1 MDLNIDFLFET
12 FNYDSLASDPVA
24 SSPQP
29 RPVRSL
35 FRAQSSSTSPLP
47 FGSNFFARPLI
58 HGFPT
63 APRILRLLLHCGG
76 RRFHGPTRR
85 TMAALECVS
94 QHLHFSSPNSR
105 RLRCPPAAFCCHK
118 PPPRPPPP
126 PPRTGEMFSRQVSI
140 RALPEQLLAC
150 VNRGGPV
157 YRVNR
162 LGSLFPRCANF
173 PL

>member
-1 MDLNIDFLFET
+1 MT
-12 FNYDSLASDPVA
+12 FSLKPSITTRLQPTPPLRPPSPVLYGA
-24 SSPQP
+24 YHGHNPPQHP
-29 RPVRSL
+29 P
-35 FRAQSSSTSPLP
+35 PP
-47 FGSNFFARPLI
+47 FWSNFFARPLI
-58 HGFPT
+58 HSFPT
-63 APRILRLLLHCGG
+63 APRILHLLLHCGG

-94 QHLHFSSPNSR
+94 QHLHLPSPNSR

-126 PPRTGEMFSRQVSI
+126 PPRTGEMFCRQVSI

-150 VNRGGPV
+150 ANRGGPV

-162 LGSLFPRCANF
+162 LGFLFPRCANF